1 LNGPLTPV
9 AHLTMMRI
17 DMKILAPGV
26 LALGLATPSMADEIT
41 IALNGV
47 QSCNWGQ
54 LTRIET
60 GQAPQ
65 GC

>member
-1 LNGPLTPV
+1 
-9 AHLTMMRI
+9 MRRI